1 MRKLI
6 FISALVLTGVAAS
19 GSVLANY
26 IYPGKVIITLGGGF
40 GWGPSTLNAAAMGPE
55 CVFEPIECEC
65 ETGQRLLDAC
75 MMHDTPVPPCLTH
88 ESKYLLVD
96 QVDPPVLFTNG
107 MHNFG
112 SLRCSGLSDGTAKV
126 VAAGGGQLPPP

>member
-6 FISALVLTGVAAS
+6 FISALVLTGVVAS

-26 IYPGKVIITLGGGF
+26 IYPGRVIITLGGGF
-40 GWGPSTLNAAAMGPE
+40 GWGGSTQNAAALGPD
-55 CVFEPIECEC
+55 CFFEPIECEC

-75 MMHDTPVPPCLTH
+75 ALHGTPAPACLTH

-96 QVDPPVLFTNG
+96 QQDPPVLLTG
-107 MHNFG
+107 QLPTFG
-112 SLRCSGLSDGTAKV
+112 QLRCSGLSDDTAKV
-126 VAAGGGQLPPP
+126 IVGGPKP

>member
-26 IYPGKVIITLGGGF
+26 IFPGRVIITLGGGF
-40 GWGPSTLNAAAMGPE
+40 GWGPSTLNAAAMGPG
-55 CVFEPIECEC
+55 CFFPPIECEC
-65 ETGQRLLDAC
+65 ETGMLLLDAC
-75 MMHDTPVPPCLTH
+75 KAHDAPVPPCLTH

-96 QVDPPVLFTNG
+96 QQDPPVLLTG
-107 MHNFG
+107 DLPNFA
-112 SLRCSGLSDGTAKV
+112 SLRCSGLSNDIAKV
-126 VAAGGGQLPPP
+126 IVAKP